1 MCVAKWAWTSRFMIR
16 PNGQKSL
23 PAIGFLTVTRDLEQ
37 GLFGGYLLLNALGR
51 PLEFHCTA
59 PVRPNRAQE
68 ILYGPTLDS
77 YLCGERIG
85 HTLLEKSKVE
95 PQLVL
100 TDCPAAIDVRGLI
113 STPVVLLLANELPA
127 NESETDVGE
136 SLEVV
141 TGNISEGGVSELAGA
156 SHTRMHPFRWQN
168 YHLAVHAEHGAD
180 EPHFVQH
187 WPAFASQI
195 ELQEPF
201 GRIREA
207 IDEARA
213 SAR

>member
-1 MCVAKWAWTSRFMIR
+1 MIR

-23 PAIGFLTVTRDLEQ
+23 PAIGFLTVTRDPEQ
-37 GLFGGYLLLNALGR
+37 GLFGGYLLLNSLGR

-95 PQLVL
+95 PHLVL
-100 TDCPAAIDVRGLI
+100 TDCPAALDVRSLVN
-113 STPVVLLLANELPA
+113 TPVVVVLGSQANGEDRVVGLA
-127 NESETDVGE
+127 SG
-136 SLEVV
+136 
-141 TGNISEGGVSELAGA
+141 GGVAVPAGGPMA
-156 SHTRMHPFRWQN
+156 HAALRLHPFAWEG

-187 WPAFASQI
+187 WPVFAPQI

-201 GRIREA
+201 SRIREA
-207 IDEARA
+207 IDEAR
-213 SAR
+213 SNAR

>member
-1 MCVAKWAWTSRFMIR
+1 MIR

-23 PAIGFLTVTRDLEQ
+23 PAIGFLTITRDLEQ

-100 TDCPAAIDVRGLI
+100 TDCPAAIDVRSLV
-113 STPVVLLLANELPA
+113 STPVILVLGSQAGEDTPSLDPA
-127 NESETDVGE
+127 DSGDVA
-136 SLEVV
+136 L
-141 TGNISEGGVSELAGA
+141 TGRTPAAA
-156 SHTRMHPFRWQN
+156 SHSRMHPFCWEN
-168 YHLAVHAEHGAD
+168 YRLAVHAEHGAD

-187 WPAFASQI
+187 WTAFAPQI

-207 IDEARA
+207 IDEAR
-213 SAR
+213 SNAR

>member
-1 MCVAKWAWTSRFMIR
+1 MIR

-23 PAIGFLTVTRDLEQ
+23 PAIGFLTVTRDPEQ

-95 PQLVL
+95 PQLIL
-100 TDCPAAIDVRGLI
+100 TDCPAAIDVRGLV
-113 STPVVLLLANELPA
+113 SVPVVLVLGGTGGEGTPTQDGERAEELPP
-127 NESETDVGE
+127 V
-136 SLEVV
+136 
-141 TGNISEGGVSELAGA
+141 ELAGSGVNR
-156 SHTRMHPFRWQN
+156 SHVQPFCWHN
-168 YHLAVHAEHGAD
+168 YRLAVHAEHGAD

-207 IDEARA
+207 LDEAR
-213 SAR
+213 SNAR

>member
-1 MCVAKWAWTSRFMIR
+1 MIR

-37 GLFGGYLLLNALGR
+37 GLFGGYLLLNSLGR

-85 HTLLEKSKVE
+85 HTLLEKSKAE
-95 PQLVL
+95 PQLIL
-100 TDCPAAIDVRGLI
+100 TDCFAAIGVRALVN
-113 STPVVLLLANELPA
+113 TPVVLLLANE
-127 NESETDVGE
+127 
-136 SLEVV
+136 
-141 TGNISEGGVSELAGA
+141 SEGSRSLLGAAESGVPERAERGSSAVG
-156 SHTRMHPFRWQN
+156 HDRMRPFRWEN
-168 YHLAVHAEHGAD
+168 YRLAVHVEYGAD
-180 EPHFVQH
+180 APQFLEQ
-187 WPAFASQI
+187 WPAFAPQV

>member
-1 MCVAKWAWTSRFMIR
+1 MIR

-95 PQLVL
+95 PELVL
-100 TDCPAAIDVRGLI
+100 TDCPAAIDVRALVN
-113 STPVVLLLANELPA
+113 TPVVVVLGSQENGEDREGVLASGGGAAVPMGCPA
-127 NESETDVGE
+127 
-136 SLEVV
+136 
-141 TGNISEGGVSELAGA
+141 AGCP
-156 SHTRMHPFRWQN
+156 SRMHPFAWECYR
-168 YHLAVHAEHGAD
+168 LAVHAEHGGD

-201 GRIREA
+201 SRIREA
-207 IDEARA
+207 IDEAR
-213 SAR
+213 SNAR

>member
-1 MCVAKWAWTSRFMIR
+1 MIR

-37 GLFGGYLLLNALGR
+37 GLFGGYLLLNSLGR

-100 TDCPAAIDVRGLI
+100 TDCPAAIDVRALVT
-113 STPVVLLLANELPA
+113 TPVVVVLGNQANDE
-127 NESETDVGE
+127 VGAAE
-136 SLEVV
+136 FSQDDAMATPGRHAT
-141 TGNISEGGVSELAGA
+141 TGNSVRIHSFSWESY
-156 SHTRMHPFRWQN
+156 R
-168 YHLAVHAEHGAD
+168 LAVHAEHEAD
-180 EPHFVQH
+180 EPHFVEH
-187 WPAFASQI
+187 WPVFASQI

-207 IDEARA
+207 IDEAR
-213 SAR
+213 SNAR

>member
-1 MCVAKWAWTSRFMIR
+1 MIR

-95 PQLVL
+95 PELVL
-100 TDCPAAIDVRGLI
+100 TDCPAAIDVRALV
-113 STPVVLLLANELPA
+113 STPVVVVLGSQENREDQVVEFANGGGAAGSAIRP
-127 NESETDVGE
+127 T
-136 SLEVV
+136 
-141 TGNISEGGVSELAGA
+141 TGNP
-156 SHTRMHPFRWQN
+156 TQMHPFCWER
-168 YHLAVHAEHGAD
+168 YRLAVHAEHSGD

-201 GRIREA
+201 SRIREA
-207 IDEARA
+207 IDEAR
-213 SAR
+213 SNAR

>member
-1 MCVAKWAWTSRFMIR
+1 MIR

-23 PAIGFLTVTRDLEQ
+23 PAIGFLTVTRDPEQ
-37 GLFGGYLLLNALGR
+37 GLFGGYLLLNSLGR

-59 PVRPNRAQE
+59 PVLPNRAQE

-100 TDCPAAIDVRGLI
+100 TDCPAALDVRALVT
-113 STPVVLLLANELPA
+113 TPVVVVLGNQENDEVGAEQLAQVDAMATPGRPA
-127 NESETDVGE
+127 T
-136 SLEVV
+136 
-141 TGNISEGGVSELAGA
+141 TGTSVRI
-156 SHTRMHPFRWQN
+156 HPFSWES
-168 YHLAVHAEHGAD
+168 YWLAVHAEHGAD
-180 EPHFVQH
+180 EPHFVEH
-187 WPAFASQI
+187 WPVFASQI

-207 IDEARA
+207 IDEAR
-213 SAR
+213 SNAR